1 MKNYYLIQTKGD
13 DLMYEIIEEKT
24 TKQLNQLEI
33 DNIID
38 ESINLYIISDL
49 LDLKLITEK
58 QFYILK
64 EKIKSFY

>member
-1 MKNYYLIQTKGD
+1 
-13 DLMYEIIEEKT
+13 MYEIIEEKT

-38 ESINLYIISDL
+38 ESINLSIISKL
-49 LDLKLITEK
+49 LNLKLIDEK

-64 EKIKSFY
+64 EKLKTFY

>member
-1 MKNYYLIQTKGD
+1 
-13 DLMYEIIEEKT
+13 MYEIIEEKT

-58 QFYILK
+58 QFSRMEYIIGNKKTDVVDTESRL
-64 EKIKSFY
+64 IIL

>member
-1 MKNYYLIQTKGD
+1 
-13 DLMYEIIEEKT
+13 MYEIIEEKT

-49 LDLKLITEK
+49 LDLITEK

>member
-1 MKNYYLIQTKGD
+1 
-13 DLMYEIIEEKT
+13 MYEIIEEKT

-64 EKIKSFY
+64 EILTIPCG

>member
-1 MKNYYLIQTKGD
+1 
-13 DLMYEIIEEKT
+13 MYEIIEEKT

-49 LDLKLITEK
+49 LDLKLINEK
-58 QFYILK
+58 QFYTLK
-64 EKIKSFY
+64 EKIKTFYKKVQI